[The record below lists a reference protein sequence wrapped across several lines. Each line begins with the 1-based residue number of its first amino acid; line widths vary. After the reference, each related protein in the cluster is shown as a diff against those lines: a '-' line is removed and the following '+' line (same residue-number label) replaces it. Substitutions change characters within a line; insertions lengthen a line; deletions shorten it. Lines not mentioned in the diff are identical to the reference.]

1 MNYQERLNHGDDYID
16 RAGDGIAWGS
26 IVLLGIVFIA
36 MLGLLL
42 FVPSGQPGKGS
53 NNQQSEI
60 TAPAPSSQSAL
71 FQNPK

>member
-16 RAGDGIAWGS
+16 RAGDGIAWGP

-42 FVPSGQPGKGS
+42 FVPSG
-53 NNQQSEI
+53 
-60 TAPAPSSQSAL
+60 
-71 FQNPK
+71 